1 MKDNNSAL
9 MFTDVVKTEPQEEE
23 SAKLPDFDLLED
35 SYDGAL
41 VIAEDEDINTLTKEE
56 KVKLRVQQ
64 RLLNAERRLM
74 PNATDI
80 DLAEQSEVNAELDRR
95 ISDMIV
101 RQDGGWVCTVC
112 GKQANHKSKLKQHAE
127 THLQGYSHPCIMC
140 GKTYRSRYKITR
152 VNNFIILM
160 LDKRSQASLIISEYR

>member
-1 MKDNNSAL
+1 MIPWHGTTPLLFA
-9 MFTDVVKTEPQEEE
+9 DVVKTEPQEEE
-23 SAKLPDFDLLED
+23 NARLPDFDLLED

-74 PNATDI
+74 PNATEI

-140 GKTYRSRYKITR
+140 GKTYRSRYIKH
-152 VNNFIILM
+152 VHLM
-160 LDKRSQASLIISEYR
+160 SPNS

>member
-1 MKDNNSAL
+1 
-9 MFTDVVKTEPQEEE
+9 
-23 SAKLPDFDLLED
+23 
-35 SYDGAL
+35 
-41 VIAEDEDINTLTKEE
+41 
-56 KVKLRVQQ
+56 
-64 RLLNAERRLM
+64 M
-74 PNATDI
+74 PNATEI

-140 GKTYRSRYKITR
+140 GKSYRSRNVLRMHMSRDHRSKGH
-152 VNNFIILM
+152 
-160 LDKRSQASLIISEYR
+160 LDQVAGSGHKTNVMSRSHPHQLNLEDDLQQALCG